1 MDSLLSGDLLDPSVV
16 LMGLAM
22 AAVFGVMTAL
32 VARAKRRSAVA
43 WLFYGAFAPPFALIH
58 ALVVAPGKEEKKGPD
73 RWSAA
78 SRRCPFCFESIKPD
92 LEVCP
97 HCWRVLPADGDGP
110 GTVTAGAADRDDFA
124 DQ

>member
-1 MDSLLSGDLLDPSVV
+1 MDSLLSGDLLDPSVI

-32 VARAKRRSAVA
+32 VARIKRRSAVA

-58 ALVVAPGKEEKKGPD
+58 ALFVGPAQEEKKAD
-73 RWSAA
+73 RWPVAA
-78 SRRCPFCFESIKPD
+78 QRCPFCFEAIKPD
-92 LEVCP
+92 LEVCT
-97 HCWRVLPADGDGP
+97 HCWRVLPAGGAGP
-110 GTVTAGAADRDDFA
+110 QDAPAGATEEGDIA